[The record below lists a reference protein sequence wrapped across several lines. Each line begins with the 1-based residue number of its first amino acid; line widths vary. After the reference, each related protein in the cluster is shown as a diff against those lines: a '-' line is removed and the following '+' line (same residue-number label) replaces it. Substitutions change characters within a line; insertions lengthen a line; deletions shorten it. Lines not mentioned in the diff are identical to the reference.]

1 MCSLGR
7 AGSTPALG
15 TMFYAYI
22 LESIKTKSL
31 YKGHTKDLDKRIEQH
46 NAGRTLSTKHGIP
59 WKLVYFESFQTKKE
73 AILREKYFKTA
84 AGRRFIKTL
93 NL

>member
-1 MCSLGR
+1 MCSYGR

-22 LESIKTKSL
+22 LESIKTKSH
-31 YKGHTKDLDKRIEQH
+31 YKGHTKDLDERIKQH
-46 NAGRTLSTKHGIP
+46 NAGQTKSTKHRIP
-59 WKLVYFESFQTKKE
+59 WKLIYFESFDTKEE